1 MRRLT
6 FILILLAAGA
16 GIAPAHAEEPR
27 ADQARIEGAARVT
40 DQVSAATANAVEKI
54 RADVE
59 DEWLAP
65 NLTVADFLDRT
76 GAAGELT
83 NTLRRAEQIGGPRWL
98 DDQTCQV
105 KLAIPGDRVAQAL
118 RDIATSRG

>member
-6 FILILLAAGA
+6 FILIFLSAGA
-16 GIAPAHAEEPR
+16 GIAPARGEEPR
-27 ADQARIEGAARVT
+27 GEASRGETSRADQSRTEGAARVT
-40 DQVSAATANAVEKI
+40 DQVAAATANAVDKI

-76 GAAGELT
+76 GAADELT
-83 NTLRRAEQIGGPRWL
+83 NTLRRAEQIGG
-98 DDQTCQV
+98 
-105 KLAIPGDRVAQAL
+105 
-118 RDIATSRG
+118 

>member
-1 MRRLT
+1 MRRLK

-16 GIAPAHAEEPR
+16 GIASARAEEPR
-27 ADQARIEGAARVT
+27 TEGAARVT
-40 DQVSAATANAVEKI
+40 DQVAAATANAVDKI

-76 GAAGELT
+76 GSVDELT
-83 NTLRRAEQIGGPRWL
+83 STLRRAEQIGGPRWL

-105 KLAIPGDRVAQAL
+105 KL
-118 RDIATSRG
+118 